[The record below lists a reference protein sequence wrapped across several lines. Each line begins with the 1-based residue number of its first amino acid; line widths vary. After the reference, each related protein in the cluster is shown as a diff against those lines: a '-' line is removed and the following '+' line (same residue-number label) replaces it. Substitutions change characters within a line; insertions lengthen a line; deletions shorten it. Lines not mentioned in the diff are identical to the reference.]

1 MLKNK
6 IMSNLNLLKLE
17 YEKDPSKKWNLK
29 ALKTA
34 IVEIAKY
41 DKEII
46 SGEQLKNDINGIG
59 DKISKRI
66 DEIIKTG
73 TLKELSLNT
82 NIISNLNQ
90 EFVNPFLDITGVGD
104 VRANKWYHELGLK
117 TMDDLKNAIK
127 NNIVKTTH
135 HIDLGI
141 KYYNDFREMIPR
153 TEIDTVKKIISSL
166 LKKMNK
172 NYLFEICGSYRR
184 GAKVSG
190 DIDILITIKNE
201 IIDNKIKKDNNENH
215 LQNIVKELKKVGLI
229 TDELTINGNTKFMG
243 VCLINKV
250 SRRIDIRFIDI
261 KNYYTALIYFT
272 GNKNFN
278 INIRRKALEKGMS
291 LNEYGIKSEK
301 NNILIKSE
309 EDVFKILGIDY
320 VEPENRNY

>member
-46 SGEQLKNDINGIG
+46 SGEQLKNDVNGIG
-59 DKISKRI
+59 DKIAKRI

-90 EFVNPFLDITGVGD
+90 NNPFLDITGVGD
-104 VRANKWYHELGLK
+104 VRANKWYNELGLK

-141 KYYNDFREMIPR
+141 KYYNDFKEMIPR
-153 TEIDTVKKIISSL
+153 TEIDTVKKTISSL

-190 DIDILITIKNE
+190 DIDVLITIKNE

-250 SRRIDIRFIDI
+250 NRRIDIRFIDI

-301 NNILIKSE
+301 NNLLIKSE
-309 EDVFKILGIDY
+309 EDVFNILGIDY